1 MENHPIPQDVTGF
14 KFRLI
19 GSITLKQ
26 FLYLLF
32 FGVFCVVAFILPI
45 SIIFRIPFVMFFA
58 ALGAAFA
65 FVPVEGRPLD
75 IMLTHFLKALPSE
88 NRYIY
93 HKKGANF
100 FAYEF
105 LKTTNHPHPT
115 PQQTQESEQ
124 QRKSMLISQL
134 RNSSYRPDAQEIDF
148 MKNIKSFFED
158 TAYTKNTVITPIA
171 QVAAP
176 TPVAHPAQVVLPQT
190 QTAQPASDYAKSLGE
205 QAIALQHQIER
216 AEIEEKSAKNQSDL
230 ERQIKDL
237 QTQLDTI
244 LSQRDTLEKKMLS
257 YEKESVQKNVYTPSV
272 QNADAPPQEEKVTQS
287 ARIVSS
293 KESQLAAGFPSLPDV
308 PNVALGIVKDPRNK
322 VLQNILVEIVDKD
335 GVPVRAFKT
344 NALGQFRAAT
354 PLPNGTYKVFF
365 EDPKKEHDFDTIE
378 VTLSGE
384 IFQPLEVFSIDQR
397 EKLRR
402 ELFQN

>member
-32 FGVFCVVAFILPI
+32 FGVFCIVAFILPI
-45 SIIFRIPFVMFFA
+45 SIILRIPLMMFFA

-75 IMLTHFLKALPSE
+75 VMLTHFLKALPSE

-134 RNSSYRPDAQEIDF
+134 RNSSYRPDDQEIDF

-171 QVAAP
+171 PVAAP
-176 TPVAHPAQVVLPQT
+176 VPVAHPAQVVLPQT

>member
-32 FGVFCVVAFILPI
+32 FGIFCVIAFIMPVSFFI
-45 SIIFRIPFVMFFA
+45 RIPFMMLFA
-58 ALGAAFA
+58 IMGLALA
-65 FVPVEGRPLD
+65 FVPIEGRPLD
-75 IMLTHFLKALPSE
+75 VMLVHFLKALPSE

-124 QRKSMLISQL
+124 QRKSMLLSQL
-134 RNSSYRPDAQEIDF
+134 RNSSYRPDDQEIDF

-158 TAYTKNTVITPIA
+158 TAYTKTTTVAPI
-171 QVAAP
+171 VAARP
-176 TPVAHPAQVVLPQT
+176 APPPPPPAQVVLPQT
-190 QTAQPASDYAKSLGE
+190 QTAQPAADYAKSLGE
-205 QAIALQHQIER
+205 QALALQRQIEKT
-216 AEIEEKSAKNQSDL
+216 EEEEKHAQNQADL

-237 QTQLDTI
+237 QSQLDTI
-244 LSQRDTLEKKMLS
+244 LTQRDSLEKKMLS
-257 YEKESVQKNVYTPSV
+257 YEKETVQKNVYTPSV
-272 QNADAPPQEEKVTQS
+272 QKVDEAPKEEKITQS

-293 KESQLAAGFPSLPDV
+293 KESQLKAGFPSLPDV
-308 PNVALGIVKDPRNK
+308 PNVVLGIIKDPRDK
-322 VLQNILVEIVDKD
+322 VLQNILVEVVDKD
-335 GVPVRAFKT
+335 SVPVRAFKT

-354 PLPNGTYKVFF
+354 PLPNGKYKVFF
-365 EDPKKEHDFDTIE
+365 EDPKKEHEFDTIE
-378 VTLSGE
+378 LDLAGE